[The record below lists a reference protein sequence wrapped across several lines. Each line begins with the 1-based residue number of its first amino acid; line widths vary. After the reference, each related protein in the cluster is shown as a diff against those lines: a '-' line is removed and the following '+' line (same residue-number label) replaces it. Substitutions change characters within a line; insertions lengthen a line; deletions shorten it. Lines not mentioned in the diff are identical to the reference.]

1 MWWKRFADTGHHAE
15 MGGTWFDEGTQFN
28 IAREIKRYSLPTLGC
43 RQRRLGHHGQLCLNT
58 GPAFGVDETQEEW
71 VLLSRTLSYLPS
83 CPVGGQSIQESR
95 PILLRECVRDR
106 SSHAMGIVPG
116 FGTSGL
122 QVSRIAGEL
131 DNTLDLFFGVLH

>member
-1 MWWKRFADTGHHAE
+1 M
-15 MGGTWFDEGTQFN
+15 
-28 IAREIKRYSLPTLGC
+28 
-43 RQRRLGHHGQLCLNT
+43 CLNAS
-58 GPAFGVDETQEEW
+58 PAFGAEETQEEW

-106 SSHAMGIVPG
+106 SSHAMGIVPR

-122 QVSRIAGEL
+122 QVSRIAGKL
-131 DNTLDLFFGVLH
+131 GNTLDLFFGVLH